1 MTVAHPIACTAV
13 ATPPR
18 PALAAVPAGRD
29 RGVDLVRAACIVVV
43 VLLHALMAGV
53 VLDET
58 GPVFLNAADGAP
70 WFAPLT
76 WAVQIM
82 PVFFVIGGFAGS
94 LGLGALRGR
103 GGDATAFVAGRVQR
117 LLLPAALVIAVVGA
131 ALAALSLAGVD
142 PEIVTVAGFR
152 FAQPLWFLGAFLL
165 CQALLPA
172 LHRAHRAAPLTT
184 LGALVAAAVL
194 VDVSRATTGI
204 DAIGFLNLA
213 FVWLAL
219 QQIGFFFADGRI
231 DALSRRARW
240 ALAVGTAG
248 VLAALIS
255 TTVYSPDLFENL
267 NPPTA
272 ALLLL
277 GAAQTALLSLA
288 RGALTRLSA
297 RPRVAAFSDFVNARS
312 MTIYLWHMPVVL
324 GLAGGL
330 ALAGMHFGVALPAPS
345 TSEWWL
351 TRPLWWAGVVVVTA
365 VIAVAVSAVER
376 RRLPRVTASPRRAAR
391 AALAGIIAIVLL
403 LAGGTT
409 VATALIATLLLLV
422 ALSQAR
428 EPQRA
433 RDDVGEVSRR

>member
-18 PALAAVPAGRD
+18 PALAATPARRD

-58 GPVFLNAADGAP
+58 GPVFLNAADGTV

-76 WAVQIM
+76 WFVQIM

-103 GGDATAFVAGRVQR
+103 GGTATGFVAGRVQR
-117 LLLPAALVIAVVGA
+117 LLLPAALVIAVVGT

-142 PEIVTVAGFR
+142 PEIVAVAGFR

-172 LHRAHRAAPLTT
+172 LHRAHRSAPLIT
-184 LGALVAAAVL
+184 LGALIAAAVL
-194 VDVSRATTGI
+194 VDVSRATAGI
-204 DAIGFLNLA
+204 DALGFLNLA

-219 QQIGFFFADGRI
+219 QQIGFFLADGRI
-231 DALSRRARW
+231 DALARRARG
-240 ALAVGTAG
+240 AVAVGAAGTLAV
-248 VLAALIS
+248 LIS
-255 TTVYSPDLFENL
+255 LGVYSPDLFENL

-288 RGALTRLSA
+288 RGPLTRLSA

-330 ALAGMHFGVALPAPS
+330 ALVGMHLGMALPVPS
-345 TSEWWL
+345 TPQWWL

-391 AALAGIIAIVLL
+391 ATLAGIIAIVLL
-403 LAGGTT
+403 LAGGVT
-409 VATALIATLLLLV
+409 VTTALIATVLLLA
-422 ALSQAR
+422 ALRQAQS
-428 EPQRA
+428 P
-433 RDDVGEVSRR
+433 RRPRGLAWVE